1 MKNNTSLK
9 LKIEKFFTEQL
20 WQLLIVIAFL
30 FIVAF
35 VFDKYIESIFF
46 CISHTL
52 IRNAF
57 KKQYHCGTTAL
68 CLTFTLGIAW
78 FGINITMPITLSI
91 VSSNVVCFIVA
102 FLGFIAQDRLDCYT
116 LNKELEKEILT
127 LKESHNIELYK
138 MNETELRQFGAS
150 RGLSELQQDILVHKI
165 IEHLKISE
173 ICNYRNYGR
182 TTIKYHIAEIK
193 RKLNID
199 TL

>member
-20 WQLLIVIAFL
+20 WQLLLVVAFL
-30 FIVAF
+30 FFSAF
-35 VFDKYIESIFF
+35 VFDKYIESILF

-102 FLGFIAQDRLDCYT
+102 FLGFIAQDRLDLYVFKKKLEKKSEFNTDNCT
-116 LNKELEKEILT
+116 EEELIARCKELKFSEENTLLAIELFIKKTKQSKLADKLCVEEHAISTHKLRLKKKLNKKE
-127 LKESHNIELYK
+127 EN
-138 MNETELRQFGAS
+138 
-150 RGLSELQQDILVHKI
+150 
-165 IEHLKISE
+165 
-173 ICNYRNYGR
+173 
-182 TTIKYHIAEIK
+182 
-193 RKLNID
+193 
-199 TL
+199 